1 MDLATTIKKL
11 LLKKWLKIL
20 LLACGTAFLLAAVIM
35 LCDFCYFYSRAYPGL
50 YLETIDV
57 GNMRLE
63 EVEALLDE
71 KLWSL
76 EELQFSTAGGEK
88 MTLSLSDLGLSW
100 DRQGTME
107 KIYRA
112 GRGWKGY
119 AVRLHSLRTGN
130 PIIVR
135 GEIKVDELRLAG
147 AMAGLAKQLYHP
159 PRDAFFEVEGET
171 VSIIPE
177 QEGQYLKTAALRELI
192 FYSLYEEEK
201 EILLPVGEW
210 PAARTA
216 ADLEN
221 FGVGGVMASF
231 YTDVAAGNPDRA
243 YNIKLGASAI
253 NATLLAPG
261 ELFSFNEVVGETTAS
276 KGYRYAPI
284 IVGDELVPGLGGGL
298 CQVSTTLYNAA
309 LLANLEI
316 VERHNHSMR
325 ISYIPLGRDATVATG
340 SLDLKFRNNR
350 DHYILIGAD
359 LNNLRLTFRIF
370 GPPMKEKV
378 EIISSGYQQIAP
390 PINYEYSDALPA
402 GVTEVVKPGQAGYYI
417 TTWRVVYLDDQEIS
431 REMLFRDYYRPTPA
445 LHRVGTGDD

>member
-1 MDLATTIKKL
+1 MGVAITIKKL
-11 LLKKWLKIL
+11 LQRKWLKNL
-20 LLACGTAFLLAAVIM
+20 LIACGSVILVAAVIL
-35 LCDFCYFYSRAYPGL
+35 LCDFCYFYSRTYPGL
-50 YLETIDV
+50 HLETIDV
-57 GNMRLE
+57 GNRRLE
-63 EVEALLDE
+63 EVEALLNE

-76 EELQFSTAGGEK
+76 EELHFSTAEGEK
-88 MTLSLSDLGLSW
+88 ITLTLSELGLSW
-100 DRQGTME
+100 DRQRTME

-119 AVRLHSLRTGN
+119 AVRLHSLLNRS

-135 GEIKVDELRLAG
+135 GDPQVDELHLAG
-147 AMAGLAKQLYHP
+147 AMADLAGQLYRP

-171 VSIIPE
+171 VSIVPE
-177 QEGQYLKTAALRELI
+177 QEGQYLKIAALRELI
-192 FYSLYEEEK
+192 FNSLYGGEK
-201 EILLPVGEW
+201 VIPLPVGEW

-221 FGVGGVMASF
+221 YGVRSIMASF

-243 YNIKLGASAI
+243 HNIKLGATAI
-253 NATLLAPG
+253 NAILLAPG
-261 ELFSFNEVVGETTAS
+261 DIFSFNEVVGEAS
-276 KGYRYAPI
+276 AAKGYRYAPV

-316 VERHNHSMR
+316 VERHNHSMP

-350 DHYILIGAD
+350 DHYILIGAE
-359 LNNLRLTFRIF
+359 LKNLRLTFRLF
-370 GPPMKEKV
+370 GPPMEEKI
-378 EIISSGYQQIAP
+378 EIVSSGYQQIAP
-390 PINYEYSDALPA
+390 PVNYEYSDALPA

-417 TTWRVVYLDDQEIS
+417 TTWRVVYLDDQEVS
-431 REMLFRDYYRPTPA
+431 REMLFRDYYRPRPA
-445 LHRVGTGDD
+445 LHRVGTGD